1 MWPFHLTNFIN
12 NLSILLGMKDVSL
25 MSTKVETVDSRTF
38 QEADFVLKPI
48 TDQRQIMESVT
59 GHVPVVRT
67 KQVVNS
73 WWIVFSVVP
82 DCGM

>member
-1 MWPFHLTNFIN
+1 
-12 NLSILLGMKDVSL
+12 MKDVSL

-73 WWIVFSVVP
+73 W
-82 DCGM
+82 